1 MQQSLKDCFFLE
13 HPVGCPL
20 IKTKQY
26 TCPPVV
32 YETSNPLRLD
42 IPLQRTDETET
53 YKILI
58 QNTIPIKNICFLS
71 FLPLCL

>member
-1 MQQSLKDCFFLE
+1 MHLCLKDCFLD
-13 HPVGCPL
+13 HPVGCSL
-20 IKTKQY
+20 VKIKQY

-32 YETSNPLRLD
+32 YETSDPHRLD

-58 QNTIPIKNICFLS
+58 QNTKPIKNLYLLS
-71 FLPLCL
+71 FQRLCL